1 MISAS
6 RAGLTAS
13 AIALAAI
20 LTACA
25 EPPAPKSAP
34 PPPPPIAL
42 APKLIEQASAY
53 RYYMDRASAI
63 APGFVD
69 GPAIAQAMKTGA
81 SYEPKQFLQGAIS
94 YGAVVALQDPAF
106 VAGVRVYAGTAEQR
120 PEQARAAGRQP
131 AGR

>member
-53 RYYMDRASAI
+53 RYYMDRASKI
-63 APGFVD
+63 
-69 GPAIAQAMKTGA
+69 T
-81 SYEPKQFLQGAIS
+81 
-94 YGAVVALQDPAF
+94 PAF
-106 VAGVRVYAGTAEQR
+106 ASSALNVVPTETESKTAST
-120 PEQARAAGRQP
+120 AT
-131 AGR
+131 